1 MSDERF
7 DFAALKLEQDDVD
20 RMVGRVMWRARGELA
35 RRAQAQNSG
44 VLGAVAGWF
53 RPAAVAAAAVALI
66 SVTTLASLVGKTASE
81 PQTGAYMSSA
91 EVPAALTSWYEED
104 RLPTAD
110 ELLLATAGE

>member
-7 DFAALKLEQDDVD
+7 DFEALKLEQDDVD
-20 RMVGRVMWRARGELA
+20 RMVGRVMWRAQGELL

-44 VLGAVAGWF
+44 LLGAVAGWF
-53 RPAAVAAAAVALI
+53 RPAALAAAAIAIVSLT
-66 SVTTLASLVGKTASE
+66 SLASLLGNRASE

-91 EVPAALTSWYEED
+91 EVPAAMTSWYEED

>member
-7 DFAALKLEQDDVD
+7 DFEALKLEQDDVD
-20 RMVGRVMWRARGELA
+20 RMVGRVMWRAQSELL

-44 VLGAVAGWF
+44 LLGAVAGWF
-53 RPAAVAAAAVALI
+53 RPAAVAAAAIAIVSLT
-66 SVTTLASLVGKTASE
+66 SLASLLGNRANE

-91 EVPAALTSWYEED
+91 EVPAAMTSWYEED

>member
-7 DFAALKLEQDDVD
+7 DFEALKLEQDDVD
-20 RMVGRVMWRARGELA
+20 RMVGRVMWRAQSELL

-44 VLGAVAGWF
+44 LLGAVAGWV
-53 RPAAVAAAAVALI
+53 RPAAVAAAAIAII
-66 SVTTLASLVGKTASE
+66 SLTSLATLLGSGASE
-81 PQTGAYMSSA
+81 PPTGAYMSSA

-104 RLPTAD
+104 RVPTAD

>member
-1 MSDERF
+1 MSEERF
-7 DFAALKLEQDDVD
+7 DFEALKLAQDDVD

-44 VLGAVAGWF
+44 LLGAVAGWF

-66 SVTTLASLVGKTASE
+66 SLTSLASLGGDGAE
-81 PQTGAYMSSA
+81 PTPGAYMSSA
-91 EVPAALTSWYEED
+91 EVPAAMTSWYEED

-110 ELLLATAGE
+110 ELLLATAGDE